1 MSACRV
7 AATKKRTFVI
17 TKETAIFSVRPIRI
31 VGRSMAKCL
40 RMIVSPAVANSTV
53 QIFKYVRVIKRLEI
67 ISIEI
72 VNVLPAFARIIYVIK

>member
-17 TKETAIFSVRPIRI
+17 IKETATFNVRPIRI

-40 RMIVSPAVANSTV
+40 RMIVSPAVANSIV

-67 ISIEI
+67 IAIEI
-72 VNVLPAFARIIYVIK
+72 VNVLPAFAKIIYVIK